1 MMTVLD
7 SNRSHP
13 HSLQEKPP
21 LLSEEE
27 TLHLIAL
34 AQQGQE
40 EAKERLIKHNLRLV
54 RSIVARFCGRGVEFD
69 DLFQIGSLGLIKAID
84 RFKLEVGVK
93 FSTYAVPLIMGEIKQ
108 FLRDSGTIKV
118 ARNLKE
124 LSVKIRAVR
133 EKYLT
138 EFGQEPTIAE
148 LERETAYSRAE
159 IAAALEAAKPIF
171 SLQEVVHEDEGQP
184 ITLGEQIG
192 EEIEEKLT
200 EDLSLREAISSLEPR
215 LRLIVEERFF
225 GEKTQAEIA
234 EEVGLSQVQISRLE
248 RAALQHLRERLR
260 DD

>member
-1 MMTVLD
+1 MMTVLN
-7 SNRSHP
+7 SNGNLP
-13 HSLQEKPP
+13 HSLEEKPR

-27 TLHLIAL
+27 TFHLIGL
-34 AQQGQE
+34 AQQGHE

-54 RSIVARFCGRGVEFD
+54 RSIVTRFCGRGVEFD

-124 LSVKIRAVR
+124 LSVKIRSVR

-148 LERETAYSRAE
+148 LEQETAYSRAE
-159 IAAALEAAKPIF
+159 IAAALEAARPIS

-215 LRLIVEERFF
+215 LRMIVEKRFF

-234 EEVGLSQVQISRLE
+234 DEVGLSQVQISRLE
-248 RAALQHLRERLR
+248 KAALQHLRDRLR